1 MAASER
7 NPALA
12 SDSYYL
18 RNSIVEGNIMGD
30 SFAMENQ
37 KLKALVEEH
46 RATEKNWKE
55 GEPIE
60 DSKKKGSLV

>member
-1 MAASER
+1 
-7 NPALA
+7 
-12 SDSYYL
+12 
-18 RNSIVEGNIMGD
+18 
-30 SFAMENQ
+30 MENQ

-60 DSKKKGSLV
+60 DSKKKGSFV

>member
-1 MAASER
+1 
-7 NPALA
+7 
-12 SDSYYL
+12 
-18 RNSIVEGNIMGD
+18 MGD

-60 DSKKKGSLV
+60 DSKKKGSFV

>member
-1 MAASER
+1 
-7 NPALA
+7 
-12 SDSYYL
+12 
-18 RNSIVEGNIMGD
+18 MGD

-60 DSKKKGSLV
+60 VFQKEGFFCVRY